1 MKKFITVLLALTLT
15 FALVVPVFAEEAT
28 GPKNYAENLK
38 WEGMSATVEVKDGVV
53 TATKV
58 KNAWSSPMAD
68 ILPSI
73 KAVLGAETDVEIVI
87 VMDIHATFIEGK
99 DGEFITGNVLLR
111 GDNGLDIPA
120 AETGDWTD
128 AYNETLDGEEP
139 MFTNPDSNIRHH
151 FGGIRAEMTDDEWIT
166 LEIPFTIQKIH
177 VENTAVK
184 NWKICFDGLS
194 NPTIVNTIEI
204 KNFGIFLADEYENTE
219 SEDEKP
225 IEDEK
230 PQEDEKPAEA
240 TPTPTPTPT
249 PAPTAVPTED
259 APLQTPDLSSD
270 GSDDGGENGGGMNVG
285 IIIGI
290 VAAVVVIGAA
300 VVVIVLKKKKPEDK

>member
-1 MKKFITVLLALTLT
+1 MKKFITIFLAFVLSLAL
-15 FALVVPVFAEEAT
+15 AVPAFAEEA
-28 GPKNYAENLK
+28 PKNYAENLK
-38 WEGMSATVEVKDGVV
+38 WEGMSATVEVKDGVTV
-53 TATKV
+53 ATGIKH
-58 KNAWSSPMAD
+58 AWSSPTAD

-99 DGEFITGNVLLR
+99 EGEFITGNVLLR

-120 AETGDWTD
+120 ADTGDWTE
-128 AYNETLDGEEP
+128 AYEETIDGEEP
-139 MFTNPDSNIRHH
+139 FFTNPDSNIRHH

-204 KNFGIFLADEYENTE
+204 KNFGIYLADEYEDAAP
-219 SEDEKP
+219 EDEP
-225 IEDEK
+225 VEDEK
-230 PQEDEKPAEA
+230 PQEDEKPAEV

-249 PAPTAVPTED
+249 PAPTPAPTED
-259 APLQTPDLSSD
+259 APLQTPDLSSGD
-270 GSDDGGENGGGMNVG
+270 EDTDNGDGGMNPG

-290 VAAVVVIGAA
+290 VAAVVVIGA
-300 VVVIVLKKKKPEDK
+300 VVAVIVIKKKKPEDK